1 MKAKGAKCEFFSFF
15 KPILFGH
22 GVNSKLSSQLV
33 QFHAPCLIYN
43 NVFDHIFFPTV
54 FLSSGCLWNFQDF
67 PTPNVFYLNANVT
80 HCNFIHIDFL
90 TVAYISQS
98 ICSMREII
106 KRSLRKVYTTYIAR
120 LALSQERYLD
130 I

>member
-1 MKAKGAKCEFFSFF
+1 MNFFLSLNQYCLVTESSFRPNWFNFTLRVSFITMYSITFFPYSFSFQW
-15 KPILFGH
+15 L
-22 GVNSKLSSQLV
+22 LRLR
-33 QFHAPCLIYN
+33 
-43 NVFDHIFFPTV
+43 
-54 FLSSGCLWNFQDF
+54 NFQDF

-120 LALSQERYLD
+120 LALSQE
-130 I
+130 

>member
-43 NVFDHIFFPTV
+43 NVFDHIFSPQFFFPVVVYGIFKT
-54 FLSSGCLWNFQDF
+54 FQLRMF
-67 PTPNVFYLNANVT
+67 
-80 HCNFIHIDFL
+80 
-90 TVAYISQS
+90 S
-98 ICSMREII
+98 I
-106 KRSLRKVYTTYIAR
+106 
-120 LALSQERYLD
+120 
-130 I
+130 